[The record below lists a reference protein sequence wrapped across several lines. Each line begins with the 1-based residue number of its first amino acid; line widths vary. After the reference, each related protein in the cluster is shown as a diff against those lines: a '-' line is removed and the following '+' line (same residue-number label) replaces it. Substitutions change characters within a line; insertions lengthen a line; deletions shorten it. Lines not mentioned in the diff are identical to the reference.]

1 MSKFVK
7 NEIEVQPITQSF
19 NVKETDFLLKLLM
32 KSSFQGAELEVAYEV
47 IKKITEMHRIK
58 LEN

>member
-7 NEIEVQPITQSF
+7 NEIEVQPMAIGF

>member
-7 NEIEVQPITQSF
+7 NEIEVQPMAKGL

-32 KSSFQGAELEVAYEV
+32 KSSFQGAELEVAYDV
-47 IKKITEMHRIK
+47 IKKITEMHRLK
-58 LEN
+58 LEA

>member
-1 MSKFVK
+1 MSKFIK
-7 NEIEVQPITQSF
+7 NEIEVQSLAKGF

-47 IKKITEMHRIK
+47 IKKITEMHRVK
-58 LEN
+58 LES